1 MRSNKAEHKSGSAG
15 KRRPRNTKPISGRIS
30 PQMYEAVIEVVD
42 SGLYV
47 DVTDYLRDV
56 IRKDLEERGV
66 SFEAGGEEEEIDR

>member
-1 MRSNKAEHKSGSAG
+1 MRSKKAEGSSGW
-15 KRRPRNTKPISGRIS
+15 KRQRRPRDTVTISGRVS
-30 PQMYEAVIEVVD
+30 PQMYKAVIEVVD

-66 SFEAGGEEEEIDR
+66 SFEAGGEEEEKER